1 VTRPTP
7 RRLWKYLCGP
17 LRLTGY
23 FRGPGDGRG
32 RPQIPAAVLVWALV
46 LGQVLREC
54 SFHGVEALVRS
65 PARRALQLSRGF
77 GDDALAYFTER
88 LDPGPTR
95 TALAGTP
102 PAAPYGVLLH
112 ATARA
117 DKEWPEANWRM
128 LAAVLGADV
137 DLVVPFGTEA
147 ERERASRIAAATP
160 RARVLDHAPLDA
172 VARLI
177 AGAAFVVGV
186 DTGLLHL
193 AAALGVPLIA
203 IFSAS
208 EPGLTGPMGAGA
220 IHVLGAKGSAPSVGE
235 VAEAVG
241 RLGEP
246 H

>member
-1 VTRPTP
+1 VIDTQG
-7 RRLWKYLCGP
+7 LFLKSALLAGAA
-17 LRLTGY
+17 
-23 FRGPGDGRG
+23 RG
-32 RPQIPAAVLVWALV
+32 RRHGYDPNSIKEPFACMFYNVRHAVEWKQHAIS
-46 LGQVLREC
+46 RN
-54 SFHGVEALVRS
+54 
-65 PARRALQLSRGF
+65 RALTAAALGYTPDGPPDF
-77 GDDALAYFTER
+77 G
-88 LDPGPTR
+88 LDR
-95 TALAGTP
+95 TALAGSP

-112 ATARA
+112 ATTRA

-128 LAAVLGADV
+128 LAAVLGANI

-160 RARVLDHAPLDA
+160 RARVPDRTPLDA
-172 VARLI
+172 MARLI
-177 AGAAFVVGV
+177 AGAVFVVGV

-208 EPGLTGPMGAGA
+208 EPDLTRPMGAGA
-220 IHVLGAKGSAPSVGE
+220 IHVLGANGSAPLVGE

-241 RLGEP
+241 RLSET